1 VSGLAARPEWAAVDE
16 PSGFELPTFSA
27 YPKEYV
33 TAVGEY
39 LLTLPQ
45 QLEVLAGGPDDAAE
59 DVTFFAASWLTKVSP
74 SPSLPLCLPHCGSHC
89 VSLTFS
95 PTVSP
100 SLWLSLCLPHLLS
113 HCVSPTVALTVSPS
127 PSLPL
132 CLPHCG
138 SHCVSL
144 TFSPTVS
151 LPLWLSLCLPH
162 TRWRWARRSCTW
174 RSCCAC
180 PRSRTRAR
188 SRCVDVN
195 STKSR
200 NPLINSIS
208 AGVLLLTCFHRTAE
222 TRVVK

>member
-1 VSGLAARPEWAAVDE
+1 VEPLNAQVCVSGLAARPEWAAVDE

-127 PSLPL
+127 HKVALGAAELYLAQLLRVPA
-132 CLPHCG
+132 
-138 SHCVSL
+138 L
-144 TFSPTVS
+144 TDKGAQQVCRRQQHKISKSPY
-151 LPLWLSLCLPH
+151 
-162 TRWRWARRSCTW
+162 
-174 RSCCAC
+174 
-180 PRSRTRAR
+180 
-188 SRCVDVN
+188 
-195 STKSR
+195 
-200 NPLINSIS
+200 
-208 AGVLLLTCFHRTAE
+208 
-222 TRVVK
+222 